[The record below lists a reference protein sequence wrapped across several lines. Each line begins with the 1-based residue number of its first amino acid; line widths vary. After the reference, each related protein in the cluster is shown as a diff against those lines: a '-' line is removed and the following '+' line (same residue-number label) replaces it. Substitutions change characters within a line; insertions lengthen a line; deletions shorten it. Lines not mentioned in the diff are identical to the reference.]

1 MKNILFVD
9 NIITDISMI
18 ILLGAVFV
26 ALIANRPAMTIHS
39 LWVVAPR
46 VRWVV
51 QQISFTHEVL
61 PHTVVTMPIFSAVV
75 RVGVPSVKFV
85 TAVHGVIARFG
96 RGRSLLTV
104 VVALITH
111 RTFAT
116 FHAVGIVTPH
126 VVNVI
131 NKVVLTQVVL
141 SSALRTVPIF
151 PTVVRVSVPAVG

>member
-1 MKNILFVD
+1 MVKV
-9 NIITDISMI
+9 
-18 ILLGAVFV
+18 ILLGTVFV
-26 ALIANRPAMTIHS
+26 ALIADRPAMTIHS

-61 PHTVVTMPIFSAVV
+61 PHTMVTVPVLSAVV
-75 RVGVPSVKFV
+75 RVGVPSVQLV

-96 RGRSLLTV
+96 RGRGLLTV

-111 RTFAT
+111 RPFAAV
-116 FHAVGIVTPH
+116 HPVGIVTPH

-141 SSALRTVPIF
+141 SSAL
-151 PTVVRVSVPAVG
+151 